1 MMLHKDMR
9 PCCVLQG
16 RGGELTGQCYQLS
29 IIDFN
34 DDYFLVVSPS
44 DTQKNVVGAPN
55 ELAFYYSSCID
66 CYGCSVHIEN
76 WRFGV
81 GKW

>member
-1 MMLHKDMR
+1 VRTDA
-9 PCCVLQG
+9 
-16 RGGELTGQCYQLS
+16 LTNQSLPGLGLGS
-29 IIDFN
+29 NPIIDFN